1 MIKSSKFKGFIL
13 MENFILILLAILI
26 GYVLRRLN
34 IFSKDAPT
42 ILNQF
47 VIYISLPAMILLQI
61 PKLSF
66 SIDTIIP
73 VIVSYLVMGISIII
87 VLGLSKVLNFSRE
100 VTGSLLLVSIL
111 TNSSFLGIPIINA
124 YMGDVAM
131 PYVLVY
137 DQVGTFI
144 MLATYGTFIASY
156 YSNKNEVSFKTIT
169 LKVLS
174 FPPFIAL
181 IVSLFLMGVEF
192 NITISKVLEN
202 LALTIVPIALVAVGL
217 QLQFKLPREDIKPF
231 SVAII
236 IKLIIAPII
245 AFIVCFVFG
254 WDNLASKVS
263 IMEASMAPMITAG
276 AIASMAGLA
285 PRLSSAIVGYGI
297 LMSFITSFIVFNLIS

>member
-1 MIKSSKFKGFIL
+1 

-34 IFSKDAPT
+34 ILSKDAPT